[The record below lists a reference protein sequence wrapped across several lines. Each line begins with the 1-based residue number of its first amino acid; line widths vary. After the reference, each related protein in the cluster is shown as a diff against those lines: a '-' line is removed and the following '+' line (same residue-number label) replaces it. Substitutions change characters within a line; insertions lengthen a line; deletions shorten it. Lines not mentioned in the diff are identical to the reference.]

1 MYKFKVITYKLL
13 LNILLRLPD
22 FFYSFL
28 FAIAFPIYKE
38 LHTKRAYGRVE
49 KHLDAA
55 REYLAAQD
63 EDRAQ
68 GLNSTASELNC
79 ARELNSAPSILN
91 CAGPLQKVTARD
103 MFRGIFWNAL
113 DSYRGLARFK
123 SVERR
128 IVFENEGIIKGAV
141 ATCAKIGMPVAGI
154 SIHQGSFELM
164 HRALCRYSEHV
175 HLITDSVGD
184 TAFRDVLA
192 ELRSDPHLTEYHP
205 EETGR
210 LIRELFRTKGIL
222 AMVYDQGK
230 NTKGNTVELFG
241 RQTALYLRLIQK
253 INRMG
258 AGIVTFRT
266 WTEMHGSPSRD
277 SKYPEGSIVI
287 RFETFYPPKY
297 DETVAG
303 KAASQAG
310 ESALVKDIARETE
323 RWIAEHP
330 DQWSWNYHGNFITR
344 P

>member
-1 MYKFKVITYKLL
+1 MYKLKVITYKLL

-28 FAIAFPIYKE
+28 FTIAFPIYKA
-38 LHTKRAYGRVE
+38 LHTERAYGRVE

-63 EDRAQ
+63 EGCAP
-68 GLNSTASELNC
+68 GLNC
-79 ARELNSAPSILN
+79 ASGLNGAASGLN

-113 DSYRGLARFK
+113 DSYCGLARFK

-128 IVFENEGIIKGAV
+128 IVFENEGIIKDAV
-141 ATCAKIGMPVAGI
+141 AECAKKGAPIAGI

-184 TAFRDVLA
+184 AAFREVL
-192 ELRSDPHLTEYHP
+192 EGLRSDPHLTEYHP

-241 RQTALYLRLIQK
+241 KQTTLYLRLIEK

-266 WTEMHGSPSRD
+266 WTEMRGSPSRD

-287 RFETFYPPKY
+287 RFATFYPPKY
-297 DETVAG
+297 DETVAS

-330 DQWSWNYHGNFITR
+330 DQWSWNYHQNFVV
-344 P
+344 

>member
-1 MYKFKVITYKLL
+1 MYKIKVITYKLL
-13 LNILLRLPD
+13 FNILLRLPD

-28 FAIAFPIYKE
+28 FAIAFPIYRV

-49 KHLDAA
+49 KHLENA
-55 REYLAAQD
+55 RMYVAGKD
-63 EDRAQ
+63 GIV
-68 GLNSTASELNC
+68 GLNG
-79 ARELNSAPSILN
+79 
-91 CAGPLQKVTARD
+91 AGPLQKVTARD
-103 MFRGIFWNAL
+103 VFKGIYWNAL

-128 IVFENEGIIKGAV
+128 IVFENEDIIKNAV
-141 ATCAKIGMPVAGI
+141 AECAKIGMPVAGI

-164 HRALCRYSEHV
+164 HRVLCRYSEHV

-184 TAFRDVLA
+184 VAFRDVLA
-192 ELRSDPHLTEYHP
+192 ELRSAPHLTEYHP

-241 RQTALYLRLIQK
+241 RQTTLYLRLIQK

-266 WTEMHGSPSRD
+266 WTEMRGSPSRD

-297 DETVAG
+297 DETIAG

-330 DQWSWNYHGNFITR
+330 DQWSWNYHQNFVV
-344 P
+344 

>member
-1 MYKFKVITYKLL
+1 MYKLKVITYKLL
-13 LNILLRLPD
+13 LNILLRQPD

-28 FAIAFPIYKE
+28 FTIAFPIYKA
-38 LHTKRAYGRVE
+38 LHTERAYGRVV
-49 KHLDAA
+49 KHLEAA

-63 EDRAQ
+63 EDRAP
-68 GLNSTASELNC
+68 GLNC
-79 ARELNSAPSILN
+79 APGLNGAASGLN

-128 IVFENEGIIKGAV
+128 IVFENEDIIKNAV
-141 ATCAKIGMPVAGI
+141 AECAKIGMPIAGI

-164 HRALCRYSEHV
+164 HRALCHYSEHV

-184 TAFRDVLA
+184 AAFRDVLA

-241 RQTALYLRLIQK
+241 RQTTLYLRLIEK

-303 KAASQAG
+303 KDASQAG
-310 ESALVKDIARETE
+310 ECALVKDIARETE

-330 DQWSWNYHGNFITR
+330 DQWSWNYHGNFITL

>member
-13 LNILLRLPD
+13 FNILLRLPD

-28 FAIAFPIYKE
+28 FAIAFPVYKA
-38 LHTKRAYGRVE
+38 LHTERAYGRVV

-63 EDRAQ
+63 EGCAP
-68 GLNSTASELNC
+68 GLNRASGLNVSQELNC
-79 ARELNSAPSILN
+79 TSELN

-113 DSYRGLARFK
+113 DSYRSLARFK

-128 IVFENEGIIKGAV
+128 IVFENEDIIKGAV
-141 ATCAKIGMPVAGI
+141 AECAKIGMPVAGI

-164 HRALCRYSEHV
+164 HRVLCRYSEHV

-184 TAFRDVLA
+184 AAFRDVLA
-192 ELRSDPHLTEYHP
+192 ELRSDPHLTEYNP

-230 NTKGNTVELFG
+230 NTKGNSVELFG
-241 RQTALYLRLIQK
+241 KQTTLYLRLIQK
-253 INRMG
+253 INQMG

-266 WTEMHGSPSRD
+266 WTEMRGSPSRD

-297 DETVAG
+297 DETIAG

-330 DQWSWNYHGNFITR
+330 DQWSWNYHQNFVV
-344 P
+344 

>member
-1 MYKFKVITYKLL
+1 MYKLKVITYKLL
-13 LNILLRLPD
+13 INILLRLPD

-28 FAIAFPIYKE
+28 FAIAFPVYKAI
-38 LHTKRAYGRVE
+38 HTERAYGRVE

-55 REYLAAQD
+55 REYLATQD
-63 EDRAQ
+63 ED
-68 GLNSTASELNC
+68 C
-79 ARELNSAPSILN
+79 APGLNSAPGLNGAASGLN

-113 DSYRGLARFK
+113 DSYCGLARFK

-141 ATCAKIGMPVAGI
+141 AECAKKGAPIAGI

-184 TAFRDVLA
+184 AAFRDVLA

-241 RQTALYLRLIQK
+241 RQTTLYLRLIEK

-330 DQWSWNYHGNFITR
+330 DQWSWNYHGNFITH

>member
-1 MYKFKVITYKLL
+1 MYKLKVITYKLL
-13 LNILLRLPD
+13 INILLRLPD

-28 FAIAFPIYKE
+28 FAIAFPVYKA
-38 LHTKRAYGRVE
+38 LHTERAYGRVE

-55 REYLAAQD
+55 RGYLATQD
-63 EDRAQ
+63 EGCAP
-68 GLNSTASELNC
+68 GLNGAASG
-79 ARELNSAPSILN
+79 LN

-128 IVFENEGIIKGAV
+128 IVFENEGIIKNAV
-141 ATCAKIGMPVAGI
+141 AECAKIGMPVAGI

-164 HRALCRYSEHV
+164 HRVLCRYSEHV

-184 TAFRDVLA
+184 VAFRDVLA

-241 RQTALYLRLIQK
+241 RQTTLYLRLIEK
-253 INRMG
+253 INQMG

-266 WTEMHGSPSRD
+266 WTEMRGSPSRD
-277 SKYPEGSIVI
+277 SKYPERSIVI

-330 DQWSWNYHGNFITR
+330 DQWSWNYHGNFITH

>member
-1 MYKFKVITYKLL
+1 MYKLKVITYKLL
-13 LNILLRLPD
+13 INILLRLPD

-28 FAIAFPIYKE
+28 FTIAFPVYKAI
-38 LHTKRAYGRVE
+38 HTERAYGRVV

-63 EDRAQ
+63 EGCAP
-68 GLNSTASELNC
+68 GLNC
-79 ARELNSAPSILN
+79 ASGLNGAASGLN

-141 ATCAKIGMPVAGI
+141 AECAKKGAPIAGI

-164 HRALCRYSEHV
+164 HRVLCRYSEHV

-184 TAFRDVLA
+184 AAFRDVLA

-241 RQTALYLRLIQK
+241 RQTTLYLRLIQK

-258 AGIVTFRT
+258 AGVVTFRT

-303 KAASQAG
+303 KATSQAG

-330 DQWSWNYHGNFITR
+330 DQWSWNYHGNFITH

>member
-13 LNILLRLPD
+13 FNILLRLPD

-28 FAIAFPIYKE
+28 FAIAFPVYKA
-38 LHTKRAYGRVE
+38 LHTERAYGRVE

-55 REYLAAQD
+55 RGCLATQD
-63 EDRAQ
+63 EGCAP
-68 GLNSTASELNC
+68 GLNGAASG
-79 ARELNSAPSILN
+79 LN

-128 IVFENEGIIKGAV
+128 IVFENEDIIKNAGAE
-141 ATCAKIGMPVAGI
+141 CAKIGMPIAGI

-164 HRALCRYSEHV
+164 HRVLCRYSEHV

-184 TAFRDVLA
+184 IAFRDVLA

-241 RQTALYLRLIQK
+241 RQTSLYLRLIQK

-266 WTEMHGSPSRD
+266 WTEMRGSPSRD

-303 KAASQAG
+303 KATSQAG
-310 ESALVKDIARETE
+310 ESSLVKDIARETE

-344 P
+344 S

>member
-1 MYKFKVITYKLL
+1 MFRPKIFTYKLL
-13 LNILLRLPD
+13 FNILLRLPD

-28 FAIAFPIYKE
+28 FAITFPVYKAI
-38 LHTKRAYGRVE
+38 HTERAYGRVV

-63 EDRAQ
+63 ED
-68 GLNSTASELNC
+68 C
-79 ARELNSAPSILN
+79 APGLN

-103 MFRGIFWNAL
+103 MFRGIFWNAQ

-128 IVFENEGIIKGAV
+128 IVFENEDIIKNAV
-141 ATCAKIGMPVAGI
+141 AECAKKGAPIAGI

-164 HRALCRYSEHV
+164 HRVLCRYSEHV

-184 TAFRDVLA
+184 AAFRDVLA

-241 RQTALYLRLIQK
+241 RQTTLYLRLIEK

-266 WTEMHGSPSRD
+266 WTEMRGSPSRD

-297 DETVAG
+297 DETIAG
-303 KAASQAG
+303 KDASQAG

>member
-13 LNILLRLPD
+13 FNILLRLPD

-28 FAIAFPIYKE
+28 FAIAFPVYKA
-38 LHTKRAYGRVE
+38 LHTERAYGRVE

-55 REYLAAQD
+55 RGCLATQD
-63 EDRAQ
+63 EGCAP
-68 GLNSTASELNC
+68 GLNGAASG
-79 ARELNSAPSILN
+79 LN

-128 IVFENEGIIKGAV
+128 IVFENEDIIKNAV
-141 ATCAKIGMPVAGI
+141 AECAKIGMPIAGI

-164 HRALCRYSEHV
+164 HRVLCRYSEHV

-184 TAFRDVLA
+184 IAFRDVLA

-241 RQTALYLRLIQK
+241 RQTSLYLRLIQK

-266 WTEMHGSPSRD
+266 WTEMRGSPSRD

-303 KAASQAG
+303 KATSQAG
-310 ESALVKDIARETE
+310 ESSLVKDIARETE

-344 P
+344 S

>member
-1 MYKFKVITYKLL
+1 M
-13 LNILLRLPD
+13 LRLPD
-22 FFYSFL
+22 FFYSFI
-28 FAIAFPIYKE
+28 FTIAFPVYKA
-38 LHTKRAYGRVE
+38 LHTERAYGRVE
-49 KHLDAA
+49 RHLK
-55 REYLAAQD
+55 
-63 EDRAQ
+63 
-68 GLNSTASELNC
+68 C
-79 ARELNSAPSILN
+79 ARKHVAGKEGVSGLGGASRLN

-103 MFRGIFWNAL
+103 MFRGIYWNAL

-128 IVFENEGIIKGAV
+128 IVFENEGIIKDAV
-141 ATCAKIGMPVAGI
+141 AECANIGMPVAGI

-184 TAFRDVLA
+184 VAFRDVLA

-253 INRMG
+253 INQMG

-266 WTEMHGSPSRD
+266 WTEMHGSPSRA
-277 SKYPEGSIVI
+277 SKYPEGRIVI

-330 DQWSWNYHGNFITR
+330 DQWSWNYHQNFVV
-344 P
+344 

>member
-13 LNILLRLPD
+13 FNLLLRLPD

-28 FAIAFPIYKE
+28 FAIAFPVYKA
-38 LHTKRAYGRVE
+38 LHTERAYGRVV
-49 KHLDAA
+49 KHLEAA
-55 REYLAAQD
+55 RGCLVAQD
-63 EDRAQ
+63 EGCAP
-68 GLNSTASELNC
+68 GLNC
-79 ARELNSAPSILN
+79 AASRLN

-128 IVFENEGIIKGAV
+128 IVFENEDIIKNAV
-141 ATCAKIGMPVAGI
+141 AECAKIGMPIAGI

-164 HRALCRYSEHV
+164 HRVLCRYSEHV

-184 TAFRDVLA
+184 VAFREVL
-192 ELRSDPHLTEYHP
+192 EGLRSDPHLTEYHP

-241 RQTALYLRLIQK
+241 RQTTLYLRLIQK

-266 WTEMHGSPSRD
+266 WTEMRGSPSRD

-330 DQWSWNYHGNFITR
+330 DQWSWNYHQNFVV
-344 P
+344 